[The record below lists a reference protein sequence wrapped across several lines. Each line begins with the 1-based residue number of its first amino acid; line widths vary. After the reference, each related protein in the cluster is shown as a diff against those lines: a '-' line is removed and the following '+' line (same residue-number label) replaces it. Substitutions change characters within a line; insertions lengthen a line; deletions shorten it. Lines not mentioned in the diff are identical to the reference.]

1 MDDFAPD
8 LISEGLWVARAPRG
22 PEDYALIRGL
32 GVEDVL
38 TLQTEDEA
46 RSVGLRPDVSF
57 RLALAHGLREHRVGV
72 EDFSPR
78 DLAART
84 PDAVAVIA
92 GLRARGRS
100 VLVHCAAGLNRSPTV
115 VATYLAWTLG
125 LDARE
130 ACARVTEAHPSHPV
144 PEVVDRALRVLR
156 QRNTPGP
163 LT

>member
-1 MDDFAPD
+1 MDDFVPD
-8 LISEGLWVARAPRG
+8 CISEGLWVARAPRG

-32 GVEDVL
+32 GVEDVV

-57 RLALAHGLREHRVGV
+57 RLALAHGLREHRVGI
-72 EDFSPR
+72 EDFSPS

-84 PDAVAVIA
+84 PDAAAVIA
-92 GLRARGRS
+92 GLRVRGRS

-130 ACARVTEAHPSHPV
+130 ACARVVEAHPSHPD
-144 PEVVDRALRVLR
+144 PEVVVRALRALK
-156 QRNTPGP
+156 QRNTRVP
-163 LT
+163 

>member
-8 LISEGLWVARAPRG
+8 LVAEGLWVSRAPRG

-57 RLALAHGLREHRVGV
+57 RLAMAHGLREHRLGI
-72 EDFSPR
+72 EDFSHR
-78 DLAART
+78 DLVERAPEAARL
-84 PDAVAVIA
+84 VAT
-92 GLRARGRS
+92 LRARGRS

-115 VATYLAWTLG
+115 AAAYLAWTRG

-130 ACARVTEAHPSHPV
+130 ACARVVEAHPSHPD
-144 PEVVDRALRVLR
+144 PDVVARVARVLAR
-156 QRNTPGP
+156 ERRWSP
-163 LT
+163 